1 MARPGRRSGR
11 GCSEICGV
19 LFVLGFIQRI
29 RRHQLYLL
37 IGLACAAIVG
47 GGLAFAATQGVSV
60 GTGMYWAVVTASTV
74 GYGDVTPHNPAGRV
88 IAVAVI
94 LTAIPLFAGVFATV
108 TATVTSLRMRNILL
122 GLERRVPDQA
132 FVAIYGNHTIV
143 PSVARELIRG
153 GVRVLVVAQD
163 IDQDAFPEGSH
174 IVSGDPTSEDVIRK
188 SKPERA
194 LRALVAMEDEGDAL
208 VTTVLLRHVAPDLA
222 VTAVVHSAH
231 VAHALED
238 LGVDQAVSAEEL
250 VGHVVAMSM
259 EAPHA
264 ADLMRNMVSD
274 RYQLNEI
281 DLPAELAGL
290 TLSAARGQRDE
301 LILAVVQGDNV
312 MMGVN
317 NDPALA
323 AGDRLLVLLPSGSR
337 RARREARSTDG
348 QMRAR

>member
-1 MARPGRRSGR
+1 
-11 GCSEICGV
+11 V
-19 LFVLGFIQRI
+19 FFVLGFLQRV
-29 RRHQLYLL
+29 RRHQIYLL
-37 IGLACAAIVG
+37 LALAGLAIVG
-47 GGLAFAATQGVSV
+47 GGVAFAASQGVSV
-60 GTGMYWAVVTASTV
+60 TTGLYWAVVTAATV
-74 GYGDVTPHNPAGRV
+74 GYGDVTPHNSTGRI

-108 TATVTSLRMRNILL
+108 TATVTSLRLKTILL

-143 PSVARELIRG
+143 ASVARELLAN
-153 GVRVLVVAQD
+153 GVRVLVVADD
-163 IDQDAFPEGSH
+163 IDQDAFPEGTH
-174 IVSGDPTSEDVIRK
+174 IVSGDPTSEDVIRR
-188 SKPERA
+188 SKPDRA
-194 LRALVAMEDEGDAL
+194 LRALVAMSDEGDTL

-250 VGHVVAMSM
+250 VGHVVAMSL

-264 ADLMRNMVSD
+264 ADLMRNLVDSD
-274 RYQLNEI
+274 RYQLREI
-281 DLPAELAGL
+281 DLPPDLAGL
-290 TLSAARGQRDE
+290 TMSVARGRHPAF
-301 LILAVVQGDNV
+301 ILAVVHDDTV

-323 AGDRLLVLLPSGSR
+323 AGDRLLVLYPSSR
-337 RARREARSTDG
+337 SRLHPVAEAPAAGPR
-348 QMRAR
+348 